1 MSMELEDLFI
11 KRVQGKLTDKW
22 ESYLRRYSNLFAEF
36 KDRTISLLEIG
47 IQNGGSLEVWA
58 SYFQNAEHIVGCD
71 INPFCGLLEYDDA
84 RIKVIVGDATSRG
97 TSSEILELSDSWD
110 IVLDDGSHTS
120 SDIIKAFSLYSG
132 CVVNGGIYVV
142 EDLHCS
148 YWDAFEGGLSEP
160 FSSISFFKRLADIVN
175 HEHWGIDASRK
186 SYLSDFADEY
196 CCDFQEDTL
205 ARISSVE
212 FTNSVCTIRFQPNT
226 VNLLGRRIVRGTDEL
241 DGNNS
246 TSFNGTLLIAPDQ
259 TNNAW
264 SNLPPTLYM
273 DLGKRE
279 RSSNELRAV
288 NDAYIELIRSTEL
301 YISQLRDSQLLV
313 KSLEDELNS
322 APFFLKGRYGQLL
335 KKIKYTLDHIAP
347 YSSKRRQSLKLASR
361 ILWRMSISAYRLSKS
376 SLPIHSAYGNQ
387 SDLLPLNVVYGFSRG
402 ISPDYDQWIKD
413 TEPSKETLIDQRSL
427 SESYGDSTL
436 LFSIILPIYK
446 VPLEVLDKTIQ
457 SVRSQTWTSWE
468 LCIAFADKTNTENLD
483 YLIQAAKDDE
493 RIKLVVL
500 DDNEGISGNSNKA
513 LGLATG
519 EFICLLDHD
528 DELSPWSLFDM
539 ASHIRNNPDAD
550 FLYSDKDCTNSSGS
564 IRMNPLFK
572 PEWSPEMLYS
582 VNYLTHFNVIRRK
595 AVQLAGG
602 WNSETDGAQ
611 DWDLFLRVSEKC
623 RRILHVPSIH
633 YHWRIIKGST
643 ATGLQAKP
651 YAARAQLKT
660 LQDHVYRQ
668 RLACTVVPDLNN
680 SYRLIWH
687 VSNKPQ
693 IDLVIYGESGAS
705 SYLST
710 ISMLEGYSDKIFTS
724 VVIICD
730 KTAMDDLRASLQNK
744 PELPISYVLSVP
756 GMKKAELVRIAIEQG
771 KAPAVMLLD
780 TSVVRLSQSSVID
793 MAGWTLLHPSISFCS
808 PLILMADDTVV
819 EAGRVVAAN
828 LQTQPLFRGSQLQ
841 KWGEFGGPL
850 WYRNISCGSDLALII
865 KRDAIHLDYVTD
877 KCEWQIAFTM
887 LCKKSASYGLR
898 ALVSPYAKAY
908 VANMPDLQGKWEE
921 SMRDDPYFH
930 PHFNS
935 VSPLS
940 LG

>member
-1 MSMELEDLFI
+1 MSMDLEDLFI
-11 KRVQGKLTDKW
+11 KREQGKLTDKW
-22 ESYLRRYSNLFAEF
+22 ESYLRKYSNLFVEF
-36 KDRTISLLEIG
+36 KDKAICLLEIG

-58 SYFQNAEHIVGCD
+58 SYFHNAEHIVGCD
-71 INPFCGLLEYDDA
+71 INPLCGTLEYNDA
-84 RIKVIVGDATSRG
+84 RIKVVVGDATSRN
-97 TSSEILELSDSWD
+97 TSSKILESSNSWD

-120 SDIIKAFSLYSG
+120 SDIVKAFSLYSP
-132 CVVNGGIYVV
+132 CMRDGGIYVI

-175 HEHWGIDASRK
+175 HEHWGIDASRQ

-196 CCDFQEDTL
+196 CCDFHEDTL

-226 VNLLGRRIVRGTDEL
+226 VNLLGRRIVRGADDLE
-241 DGNNS
+241 GNNS
-246 TSFNGTLLIAPDQ
+246 RSFNDTLLMAPDQ
-259 TNNAW
+259 TNNVW
-264 SNLPPTLYM
+264 SNLPPSIYISLS
-273 DLGKRE
+273 KIE
-279 RSSNELRAV
+279 KSANELRAV
-288 NDAYIELIRSTEL
+288 TEAYTELIGNTEW
-301 YISQLRDSQLLV
+301 YISQLQSSQLFV
-313 KSLEDELNS
+313 RSLEDELS
-322 APFFLKGRYGQLL
+322 SSPFFLKGSYGQLF
-335 KKIKYTLDHIAP
+335 KKIKHKLDEIAP
-347 YSSKRRQSLKLASR
+347 YSSKRRLSLKLVSR
-361 ILWRMSISAYRLSKS
+361 LLWKISISAYRLSKFS
-376 SLPIHSAYGNQ
+376 PPIHKAHGNQ
-387 SDLLPLNVVYGFSRG
+387 PDLLPVNVVYGFSRG
-402 ISPDYDQWIKD
+402 ISRDYDQWIKH
-413 TEPSKETLIDQRSL
+413 TEPSKETLIEQRSL
-427 SESYGDSTL
+427 SESYGESIL
-436 LFSIILPIYK
+436 LFSVILPIYK

-468 LCIAFADKTNTENLD
+468 LCIAFADKSNAENLN
-483 YLIQAAKDDE
+483 YLAQVAKDDK

-513 LGLATG
+513 FKQASG

-539 ASHIRNNPDAD
+539 ASHIRNNPEAD
-550 FLYSDKDCTNSSGS
+550 FLYSDKDCINSSGT
-564 IRMNPLFK
+564 IRMNPLLK

-582 VNYLTHFNVIRRK
+582 VNYLTHFNVMRRK
-595 AVQLAGG
+595 VVQLAGG
-602 WNSETDGAQ
+602 WNPETDGAQ

-623 RRILHVPSIH
+623 RRILRVPSIH

-668 RLACTVVPDLNN
+668 RLACTVVPDFNN

-687 VSNKPQ
+687 LANKPQ
-693 IDLVIYGESGAS
+693 IDLVIHGETETNSC
-705 SYLST
+705 LST
-710 ISMLEGYSDKIFTS
+710 IRMLEGYSDNLFMSI
-724 VVIICD
+724 VIICD
-730 KTAMDDLRASLQNK
+730 KTTMNALRAAFQNK
-744 PELPISYVLSVP
+744 PQYSISYVLSVP
-756 GMKKAELVRIAIEQG
+756 GIQKAELVRRAIEQG

-780 TSVVRLSQSSVID
+780 TSVVRLSQSSVVD
-793 MAGWTLLHPSISFCS
+793 MAGWALLHPSISFCS
-808 PLILMADDTVV
+808 SLVLTTDDTVV
-819 EAGRVVAAN
+819 EAGRVVATN
-828 LQTQPLFRGSQLQ
+828 WQTQPLFRGSQLQ

-850 WYRNISCGSDLALII
+850 WYRNISCGSDSALII
-865 KRDAIHLDYVTD
+865 KRDAIHLDSVTD
-877 KCEWQIAFTM
+877 KCEWQTAFTM
-887 LCKKSASYGLR
+887 LCKNSASHGLR

-908 VANMPDLQGKWEE
+908 VAKMPDLQGEWEE

-935 VSPLS
+935 ASPLS